1 MNNILKV
8 FLTFALSTLLA
19 GCTEISP
26 LAGGGLDTESSGGKL
41 TGKVVLQGG
50 KPGSFSQIDLIPQS
64 YTPFSAHTIST
75 VSADSSGSYSFNDV
89 DSGTYNIEAFDPSS
103 GKRLLHLDIKIEQS
117 DSIDLYS
124 DTLKAPSGIIVPGN
138 LIPGDGILYITG
150 TKVSLPVVSGAAFIT
165 IDSVPSGTLPPL
177 LFTASEDDSPSKLSD
192 SIFTE
197 PDIYFIADSL
207 NSWEYSKQIFLNSNA
222 INSVLNDPVADVPLL
237 VRFTSSNFNFSET
250 ESGGEDIRFFDAWGK
265 PLKFELERW
274 DLQSSLGEAWIRF
287 DTLSP
292 SSQFIFM
299 RWGNKGAQ
307 SGSEPSMVFDTAS
320 GFRGVWHLTGES
332 DGVRNHGLY
341 KDATF
346 NRNNGDDYIRARGLE
361 GVNGPGHQFNGTN
374 DYILIPGHDAYNFGT
389 GPFTISLWFKVTEQK
404 RNDLFIYKFDSEN
417 GKMGI
422 SSGPDGTL
430 FFWASA
436 AGVTD
441 TVCRSSPLGSDKWY
455 SVSLVR
461 GKDLTAKLYVNGEL
475 TNDRSFTADVTGSSE
490 SSCIILGSDLSP
502 DSTVI
507 NSLGGFLD
515 EVRIGSEERTQEWV
529 EINYLNQ
536 RTDGTL
542 IEAR

>member
-1 MNNILKV
+1 MNNIFRA
-8 FLTFALSTLLA
+8 FLTFTLSALLA

-26 LAGGGLDTESSGGKL
+26 IAGGGLDTESSGGKL
-41 TGKVVLQGG
+41 IGKVVLQGG

-177 LFTASEDDSPSKLSD
+177 FFTASEDDSPSKLSD
-192 SIFTE
+192 SIFTK

-207 NSWEYSKQIFLNSNA
+207 NSWEYSKQIFLNSSA
-222 INSVLNDPVADVPLL
+222 ISSVLNDPVAGIPLL
-237 VRFTSSNFNFSET
+237 VRFSPSNFNFDET
-250 ESGGEDIRFFDAWGK
+250 ESSGEDIRFFDAWGK

-274 DLQSSLGEAWIRF
+274 DPQNSLGEAWIRF
-287 DTLSP
+287 DTLKS

-299 RWGNKGAQ
+299 RWGNKGAK

-361 GVNGPGHQFNGTN
+361 GVTGPGHQFNGTD
-374 DYILIPGHDAYNFGT
+374 DYILIPGHDAYDFGT

-422 SSGPDGTL
+422 SSGSDGIL
-430 FFWASA
+430 FFWSSV

-441 TVCRSSPLGSDKWY
+441 TVCRSSSLAPETWY
-455 SVSLVR
+455 SVYLVR
-461 GKDLTAKLYVNGEL
+461 EQDQTAKLYIDGEL
-475 TNDRSFTADVTGSSE
+475 TNEGAFKADITGSPAG
-490 SSCIILGSDLSP
+490 SCIILGSDLSP
-502 DSTVI
+502 DSTEI

-515 EVRIGSEERTQEWV
+515 EVRIGSEGRTLEWV
-529 EINYLNQ
+529 EINYLSQ
-536 RTDGTL
+536 KTDGSLT
-542 IEAR
+542 EMR